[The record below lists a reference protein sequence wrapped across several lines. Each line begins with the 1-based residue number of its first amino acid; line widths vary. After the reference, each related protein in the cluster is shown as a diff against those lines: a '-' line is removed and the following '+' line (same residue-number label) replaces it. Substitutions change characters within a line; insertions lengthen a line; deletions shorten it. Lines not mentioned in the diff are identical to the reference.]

1 MPRYVA
7 FLRAINVGG
16 RVVKMERLRE
26 AFEELGLSQ
35 VETFIASGNVIFES
49 RANAETLEAKI
60 AKHLHKTLGYEVTTF
75 VRSDVELAAVAGHG
89 AFPAAKLTVPD
100 TTLFIGFLSME
111 PSEDS
116 QARVLAYPSKVDE
129 FYFHRREL
137 YWLCRTRASDSEFS
151 GARLEKLLG
160 LRVTVRNANT
170 INRLIAKYP
179 AARKR

>member
-16 RVVKMERLRE
+16 RIVKMERLRA

-49 RANAETLEAKI
+49 RANAGTLERKI
-60 AKHLHKTLGYEVTTF
+60 AQHLHKALGYEVTTF
-75 VRSDVELAAVAGHG
+75 IRSDVELGAIAAHG
-89 AFPAAKLTVPD
+89 AFPAAKLVAPE
-100 TTLFIGFLSME
+100 TTLFIGLLAAG
-111 PSEDS
+111 PSTES
-116 QARVLAYPSKVDE
+116 QAKLLSYPSKVDE
-129 FYFHRREL
+129 FHFHNREL

-170 INRLIAKYP
+170 INRLLAKYP
-179 AARKR
+179 AVQSR